1 MRSRALAALTVLAAA
16 GTLSAVASP
25 ALAATGDGDVHN
37 VYIIGSTNVQYAQDD
52 NFNAGRD
59 NTVGSND
66 GTAPPAAAGAASAMS
81 LLDASNWADTF

>member
-1 MRSRALAALTVLAAA
+1 MRSRTFAALTVLAAA
-16 GTLSAVASP
+16 GALSAVASP

-52 NFNAGRD
+52 NFNAGHD

-66 GTAPPAAAGAASAMS
+66 GTAPPAAAAASAMS